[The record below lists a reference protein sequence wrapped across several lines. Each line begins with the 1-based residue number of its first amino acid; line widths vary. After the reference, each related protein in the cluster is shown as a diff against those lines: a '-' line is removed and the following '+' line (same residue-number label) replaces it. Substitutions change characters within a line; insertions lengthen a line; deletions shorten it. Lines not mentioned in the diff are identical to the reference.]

1 MRLSYLSV
9 AETANIRRAHA
20 TPLEMPEAKNNE
32 PPDLSSI
39 PIRVLVVD
47 DDENHAQAV
56 AESLARINCECKV
69 ATSGE
74 MGTRMIT
81 GESWDVVVTDLM
93 MGEIDGLEILRQTKE
108 ELPDAEVI
116 VLTGHGSIA
125 SAVTAMQHGAYTY
138 LTKPLD
144 IGELRS
150 AVEKASARLRLIRR
164 NAELRRS
171 LEERFGFEG
180 VIGNSPQMHRIIE
193 ILKNVAPTDTTV
205 LIHGENGTGKEL
217 VAKAIHQNSPRKNKP
232 FVPLNISALPD
243 SILESELF
251 GHELGAFTG
260 AAGRRIGKFEY
271 ANGGTLFLD
280 EVGEMP
286 LDTQVKLLRVLEDR
300 KVTRLGANDEMD
312 INVRLVA
319 ATNAN
324 LKKMVDDGVFREDL
338 YYRLNVVPI
347 HLPPLR
353 ERREDIPLLAMHALG
368 TFARAH
374 RRRFRTIEEPALRR
388 LTAASWPG
396 NVRQLFHTIERTV
409 VLNDDEALRTA
420 MLPDDLDATT
430 DVAASPPAPA
440 ITTRLPRPS
449 GSKAPAAPSSEV
461 MPLAEIERRAI
472 IDALAVCGSPAKA
485 ADALG
490 ISEATIYRRIRS
502 YRLGADAGR

>member
-1 MRLSYLSV
+1 M
-9 AETANIRRAHA
+9 AEN
-20 TPLEMPEAKNNE
+20 KNDA
-32 PPDLSSI
+32 PDLSSI
-39 PIRVLVVD
+39 PVRVLVVD
-47 DDENHAQAV
+47 DDEAHAQAV
-56 AESLARINCECKV
+56 AESLERINCECRV
-69 ATSGE
+69 AASGE
-74 MGTRMIT
+74 AGAKRIAS
-81 GESWDVVVTDLM
+81 ESWDVVVTDLQ

-116 VLTGHGSIA
+116 VLTGHGSIT

-193 ILKNVAPTDTTV
+193 ILKNVSPTDTTI

-251 GHELGAFTG
+251 GHEQGAFTG
-260 AAGRRIGKFEY
+260 ASGRRIGKFEY

-286 LDTQVKLLRVLEDR
+286 MDTQVKLLRVLEDR
-300 KVTRLGANDEMD
+300 KVTRLGANDEME

-324 LKKMVDDGVFREDL
+324 LKKMVDDGSFREDL
-338 YYRLNVVPI
+338 YYRLNVVSI
-347 HLPPLR
+347 QLPPLR
-353 ERREDIPLLAMHALG
+353 ERPGDIPLLMEHFLKELTQKTGRQAEGFSRTARRALLSY
-368 TFARAH
+368 H
-374 RRRFRTIEEPALRR
+374 
-388 LTAASWPG
+388 WPG
-396 NVRQLFHTIERTV
+396 NIRQLRNTIESMLVMDTDGLLDV
-409 VLNDDEALRTA
+409 DG
-420 MLPDDLDATT
+420 LPDEIAPLATDDDSPLD
-430 DVAASPPAPA
+430 
-440 ITTRLPRPS
+440 
-449 GSKAPAAPSSEV
+449 GPAAVGADTLIGRPMEEV
-461 MPLAEIERRAI
+461 EKFYIQRSLELTEGNREETAR
-472 IDALAVCGSPAKA
+472 L
-485 ADALG
+485 LG
-490 ISEATIYRRIRS
+490 IGERTLYRKIKEYDLRK
-502 YRLGADAGR
+502 